1 MELPEA
7 ITEGALHLRERVGE
21 ERWVRLVLDALRR
34 AEVVEG
40 VLGKHDAEGVAY
52 SKALEDVAPD
62 VGWSA
67 YQHWR
72 RRYQARSGPA
82 WERLLDERLPPPP
95 RRIPET
101 VRQAACLLR
110 RVDARLDTEAARSL
124 LKAQFGEEGDISDA
138 SLRRVWSAAGLT
150 RRTGGGPPLA
160 EDVEEYFGGAG
171 LALVAAAEA
180 EVGAFSKLARALQSS
195 GHRASLGQGE
205 VAAREEQDDE
215 RDDHGRFTR
224 QYNERW
230 AETTEAGKADGRWAS
245 DADKRAHR
253 DLGELST
260 LKHAPET
267 LARKLLCMGV
277 TPLLTER
284 RGFDGLDGPAGAWL
298 GALGGA
304 AYMPATL
311 DKALSEYGL
320 LDVEDA
326 LWRAHAQTWVQVRSG
341 WHDGDE
347 DEPSWL
353 QFVVYVDSTQDPYW
367 TRHFAKSG
375 KVSRLGRVMPC
386 LTRVAV
392 HSGPGVPLVVETHAG
407 TATLRS
413 RLLPLLGRLDQAL
426 GAGEVGRLTVV
437 DSEVATARL
446 LWALHDKLDRAFIS
460 VVKGQTLKGA
470 KVEVVG
476 EWQPYRKYDELRD
489 VRVTLPGTG
498 DPPGGLRTRGVE
510 MRRADSRR
518 STTTLFVTSGVPEEL
533 TTAEVATAYLSR
545 WPHQEQR
552 FRDGRNGGGLNR
564 SHGYGGGEVTHVAL
578 DTKLGEAERRVVRTE
593 ATARAAEATRAELA
607 EEGAVRSGP
616 ARKKALGLADKDV
629 RLTNKASKQAQAEL
643 ERLRSMPRV
652 IYARDTGRD
661 SVMSCLKAAVL
672 ALIEYVMR
680 EYFDGL
686 GMEWRTFIEQFVML
700 PVTVRKTKTRCVYEI
715 LANVRQP
722 ERMAQLRAACDEI
735 NRREIRRGRQLLVF
749 KVVDGRALVR
759 DA

>member
-1 MELPEA
+1 MEIPEPVTDVA
-7 ITEGALHLRERVGE
+7 RHVREQVSER
-21 ERWVRLVLDALRR
+21 RWVSLVADAQGR

-40 VLGKHDAEGVAY
+40 VLGKHEAEGVSYRA
-52 SKALEDVAPD
+52 ALEDVAPD

-72 RRYQARSGPA
+72 RRYQAREGPA

-95 RRIPET
+95 RRIPDA

-110 RVDARLDTEAARSL
+110 RMDVSVTPEAARSL
-124 LKAQFGEEGDISDA
+124 LKAQFGAEGDVSDA
-138 SLRRVWSAAGLT
+138 SLRRFWSAAGLT
-150 RRTGGGPPLA
+150 RGTGGGPPS
-160 EDVEEYFGGAG
+160 VEEVKEYFGGAG
-171 LALVAAAEA
+171 LALLSAAEA
-180 EVGAFSKLARALQSS
+180 EVGGFSRMARTLLSAGYRS
-195 GHRASLGQGE
+195 AVAQGE
-205 VAAREEQDDE
+205 VEAREEQEDE

-230 AETTEAGKADGRWAS
+230 RATAESGKADGRWAS
-245 DADKRAHR
+245 DADKRARR
-253 DLGELST
+253 DLEELPT

-298 GALGGA
+298 GALGGV

-320 LDVEDA
+320 LGVEDA
-326 LWRAHAQTWVQVRSG
+326 LWQAHARTWVQVRSG
-341 WHDGDE
+341 WCGAGDE
-347 DEPSWL
+347 SSWL
-353 QFVVYVDSTQDPYW
+353 QFVVYVDVTQDPYW
-367 TRHFAKSG
+367 TRQFAKSG
-375 KVSRLGRVMPC
+375 KVSRIGRVMPC
-386 LTRVAV
+386 LSRVAV

-413 RLLPLLGRLDQAL
+413 RLLPLLERLDQAL
-426 GAGEVGRLTVV
+426 GTGEVGRLTVV
-437 DSEVATARL
+437 DSEAATAKL

-476 EWQPYRKYDELRD
+476 EWEPYRKHDQLRE
-489 VRVTLPGTG
+489 VRVTLAGTG
-498 DPPGGLRTRGVE
+498 DPPGGIRTRGVE

-518 STTTLFVTSGVPEEL
+518 ATTTTFVTSGIPKEL

-578 DTKLGEAERRVVRTE
+578 DTKLEEAQRRVARTE
-593 ATARAAEATRAELA
+593 AAARAAEQTRAELA
-607 EEGAVRSGP
+607 EKGAVRPGP

-629 RLTNKASKQAQAEL
+629 RRTNKAKDKAQADL
-643 ERLRSMPRV
+643 ERLQSMPRV

-672 ALIEYVMR
+672 ALIEYVLR

-686 GMEWRTFIEQFVML
+686 GMEWRTFIEQVVML
-700 PVTVRKTKTRCVYEI
+700 PVTMRTTKTRCVYEI
-715 LANVRQP
+715 QANARQP
-722 ERMAQLRAACDEI
+722 ERMAQLRAACEEI
-735 NRREIRRGRQLLVF
+735 NRREIRRGKRLLVF
-749 KVVDGRALVR
+749 EVIDSRGGGS
-759 DA
+759 